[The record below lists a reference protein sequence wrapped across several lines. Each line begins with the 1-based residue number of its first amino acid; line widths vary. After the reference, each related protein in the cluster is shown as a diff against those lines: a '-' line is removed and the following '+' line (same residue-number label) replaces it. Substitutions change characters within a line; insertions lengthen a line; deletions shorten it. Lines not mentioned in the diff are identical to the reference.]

1 MTLFFSCHNSA
12 RLLVRLKS
20 ASAISAI
27 ARQVAVGALILT
39 PLVLL
44 TQRPSAQAQAL
55 ITDEDVA
62 DYARAVAAIEP
73 LRQEAFATASD
84 ILTSADSNL
93 SLLDYPLSCTE
104 AQLDAMPDIPRADRV
119 SLRTVM
125 VEFCNEASQLA
136 EENNLT
142 PLRFNTITIAHRDD
156 PDLAARIQAEIGTL

>member
-1 MTLFFSCHNSA
+1 MTLFSSRHNFA
-12 RLLVRLKS
+12 RLPVRLKS
-20 ASAISAI
+20 VSAI
-27 ARQVAVGALILT
+27 ARQFAVGALILT

-44 TQRPSAQAQAL
+44 AQRPSAQAQAL

-84 ILTSADSNL
+84 ILISADSNL
-93 SLLDYPLSCTE
+93 SLLDYPLNCTE
-104 AQLDAMPDIPRADRV
+104 AQLDAMPDIPRADQV
-119 SLRTVM
+119 SLRTVL

-142 PLRFNTITIAHRDD
+142 PLRFNTITTAHQEDS
-156 PDLAARIQAEIGTL
+156 DLTARIQAEIGTL